1 MSHAG
6 DRQHQKRNGNLADHG
21 ASPGRSAKK
30 AGDAAR
36 RRPHPRSSTQGLER
50 GPELIH
56 EKFRLLEGGEMA
68 ALGSL
73 AIMDELRIGAF
84 RPAPGNRVELAGE
97 LAAGTRSLDSS
108 PEERRV
114 GKGGVGR

>member
-56 EKFRLLEGGEMA
+56 EKFRLLEGGEMP
-68 ALGSL
+68 ALGLL
-73 AIMDELRIGAF
+73 AIMDE
-84 RPAPGNRVELAGE
+84 
-97 LAAGTRSLDSS
+97 RS
-108 PEERRV
+108 EERRL
-114 GKGGVGR
+114 GKECVSTCRSRWWPHN